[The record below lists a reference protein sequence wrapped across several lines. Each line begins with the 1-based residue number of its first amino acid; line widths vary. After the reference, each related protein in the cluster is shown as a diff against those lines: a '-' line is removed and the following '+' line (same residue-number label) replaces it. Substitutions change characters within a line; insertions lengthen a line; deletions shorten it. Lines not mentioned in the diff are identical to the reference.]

1 MISSITVI
9 ASRGW
14 SSLLTQVPD
23 DCFSGLEHC
32 FHGEVHHACSQTL
45 GTWMFWV
52 LIIVI
57 LVTAIWSA
65 LYLNKCMMCFGNTQ
79 VVPFYYCTFT
89 TLSIL
94 GGGVVYKE
102 FDVMTWQQGLMF
114 GFGIVLAFSGVYLIC
129 ANRKEAKEFNELP
142 PEEKLGRIQSTGGL
156 QPVGPLVG
164 GTRRMTMNPRDVL
177 EEATGRGP
185 LYEGTFSR
193 PASRG
198 NFRSP
203 RPAAA
208 VAPQAEPLQLND
220 ALQAL
225 LNEKFGEA
233 DVLLRAFERESSFVA
248 ATTPRGMRKEAS
260 KKEGKEGSPGLS
272 PVTESPGGA
281 GGGAATRRAHVTQ
294 LVVQL
299 VATPEAENGGPPTLL
314 ELRSDMSN
322 AVGDSAKSTASH
334 WSATVGPAPRSKD
347 GPAPPATPPTVETP
361 RSKAQTTSP
370 PTDEN
375 KV

>member
-1 MISSITVI
+1 MF
-9 ASRGW
+9 SRR
-14 SSLLTQVPD
+14 
-23 DCFSGLEHC
+23 
-32 FHGEVHHACSQTL
+32 
-45 GTWMFWV
+45 
-52 LIIVI
+52 
-57 LVTAIWSA
+57 
-65 LYLNKCMMCFGNTQ
+65 
-79 VVPFYYCTFT
+79 
-89 TLSIL
+89 LSIL
-94 GGGVVYKE
+94 
-102 FDVMTWQQGLMF
+102 
-114 GFGIVLAFSGVYLIC
+114 
-129 ANRKEAKEFNELP
+129 
-142 PEEKLGRIQSTGGL
+142 
-156 QPVGPLVG
+156 
-164 GTRRMTMNPRDVL
+164 
-177 EEATGRGP
+177 GRGP

-193 PASRG
+193 RRRDPARTATSRV
-198 NFRSP
+198 P
-203 RPAAA
+203 RPAAGCSPWGS
-208 VAPQAEPLQLND
+208 PQAEPLQLND

-260 KKEGKEGSPGLS
+260 KKEGARAARAATKTVEPGRRLD
-272 PVTESPGGA
+272 
-281 GGGAATRRAHVTQ
+281 GGAATRRAHVTQ

-334 WSATVGPAPRSKD
+334 WSATVGPAPRNKT
-347 GPAPPATPPTVETP
+347 GRRRPPTPPTVETP

>member
-1 MISSITVI
+1 M
-9 ASRGW
+9 
-14 SSLLTQVPD
+14 
-23 DCFSGLEHC
+23 
-32 FHGEVHHACSQTL
+32 
-45 GTWMFWV
+45 
-52 LIIVI
+52 
-57 LVTAIWSA
+57 
-65 LYLNKCMMCFGNTQ
+65 
-79 VVPFYYCTFT
+79 
-89 TLSIL
+89 
-94 GGGVVYKE
+94 YKE

-129 ANRKEAKEFNELP
+129 ANRKEAMEFNELP

-156 QPVGPLVG
+156 QPVGLAAG
-164 GTRRMTMNPRDVL
+164 ATRRMTMNPRDVL

-248 ATTPRGMRKEAS
+248 ATTPRGGRKEAS
-260 KKEGKEGSPGLS
+260 KKEGSPGLS

-281 GGGAATRRAHVTQ
+281 GAATRRAHVTQ

-299 VATPEAENGGPPTLL
+299 VATPEADNGGPPTLL
-314 ELRSDMSN
+314 ELRSDMSS

-334 WSATVGPAPRSKD
+334 WSATVGPAPRNKD